1 MMTATNKE
9 FAASIRPAVNGQSDK
24 FSWRLY
30 KRAVERGQE
39 RVYLSAW
46 HPLDGD
52 FTPDLAAL
60 KAGDRRQ
67 AAGLMIGYPIAA
79 DGWFHGK
86 RLLEV
91 TREGASLSNFAYGP
105 NFNTKAWL
113 DVTDW
118 FWREYLARG
127 RCIIHGDTVHEWLRI
142 TASSRKCAHC
152 GKHERRTVETIRKV
166 ERVERWATDERVTA

>member
-1 MMTATNKE
+1 MTVASNKE

-30 KRAVERGQE
+30 KRALQRGRE
-39 RVYLSAW
+39 RVYISAW
-46 HPLDGD
+46 SVIWGD
-52 FTPDLAAL
+52 MVPNLEKL
-60 KAGDRRQ
+60 KAGDGEQR
-67 AAGLMIGYPIAA
+67 GLLMIGDEIGP

-91 TREGASLSNFAYGP
+91 TREGASLSNMAYGP
-105 NFNTKAWL
+105 QFNTKAWL

-127 RCIIHGDTVHEWLRI
+127 RCIIHGDLVHEWVAI
-142 TASSRKCAHC
+142 NANARKCAYC
-152 GKHERRTVETIRKV
+152 GRHERRTVKTVRKV
-166 ERVERWATDERVTA
+166 ERCESWEAECP